1 MKNLLIVLAILAAVV
16 ALAIVLFSGPLA
28 YMLPGNEV
36 VNEEE
41 EADLSTILSFEDCE
55 AAGFPVMESYPRQC
69 ALPDGRVYAEEIV
82 VTPTYDNAD
91 ADMIEVF
98 SPQPGGV
105 VGKEFIVVGKARGNW
120 FFEASFP
127 FEVIGADGN
136 QIAGGIATAEGEW
149 MTTDFVEFKTD
160 LIDLP
165 SAYTGPATLILR
177 RDNPSGLPENDA
189 SISIPI
195 VVEY

>member
-1 MKNLLIVLAILAAVV
+1 MALVLVLAVI
-16 ALAIVLFSGPLA
+16 ALIWLLTAGGLLSRFSTT
-28 YMLPGNEV
+28 N
-36 VNEEE
+36 NEEPIE
-41 EADLSTILSFEDCE
+41 QDLSTIMSFEDCE
-55 AAGFPVMESYPRQC
+55 AAGFPIRESHPRQC

-82 VTPTYDNAD
+82 VNPTYENAS

-98 SPQPGGV
+98 SPEPGGV
-105 VGKEFIVVGKARGNW
+105 VGKEFLVVGKARGNW
-120 FFEASFP
+120 YFEGSFP
-127 FEVIGADGN
+127 IVVIGQDGN
-136 QIAGGIATAEGEW
+136 QIGAGIATATDEW

-165 SAYTGPATLILR
+165 SAYMGPATLILR
-177 RDNPSGLPENDA
+177 KDNPSGLPENDA